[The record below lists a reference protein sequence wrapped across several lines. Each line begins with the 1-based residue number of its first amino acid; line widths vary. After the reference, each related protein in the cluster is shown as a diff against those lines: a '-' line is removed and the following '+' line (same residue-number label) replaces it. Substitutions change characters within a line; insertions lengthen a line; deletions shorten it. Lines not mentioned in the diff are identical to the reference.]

1 MEVLRITL
9 FLGIAVVL
17 GLATEQTGW
26 CLLVA
31 VTLWSLF
38 HFREYLKFAH
48 WAAHPLR
55 RPDELVSAWRTPV
68 ENLYRVLRTARHRS
82 HRLLH
87 ELRRFQRTYDA
98 IPDGAVIISAQ
109 GQIEKLNK
117 AATLLLG
124 VTRFD
129 LGQNLVSLVRHPEL
143 VSLIKGRVEN
153 DIIEV
158 TLNGEQERHLEIRR
172 IDLGRPSESDDNQDR
187 YLILVRDVTE
197 LNRLLTMRQDFIAN
211 VSHEI
216 RTPLT
221 VIMGYL
227 ETLSDNTLN
236 ETDMRAVLHR
246 ITSPANRM
254 KALVEDLSLL
264 TRLESSPIPDM
275 DALDRIDVVSMLKE
289 LVAQAGHLSRGK
301 HRIIL
306 NAEPIQIFALET
318 ELHSAFN
325 NLITN
330 AVRYS
335 PDGGEI
341 DVLWVAT
348 PDGVRFE
355 IIDQGIGIPSEHLE
369 RITERF
375 YRVDFASAR
384 VKGGTGLGLAIVKHV
399 LKRHNSS
406 LQVTSIPGEGSRFW
420 CDFPQQHIAA
430 KSKHHKPG
438 VNL

>member
-1 MEVLRITL
+1 MEALRITL
-9 FLGIAVVL
+9 VLGVATVL
-17 GLATEQTGW
+17 GLVTEQTGW

-31 VTLWSLF
+31 VTLWSFF

-55 RPDELVSAWRTPV
+55 RPDDLVSAWRTPV
-68 ENLYRVLRTARHRS
+68 ENLYRVLRNARHRS
-82 HRLLH
+82 HRLLY
-87 ELRRFQRTYDA
+87 ELKRFQSTYDA
-98 IPDGAVIISAQ
+98 IPDGAVIISEQ

-117 AATLLLG
+117 AATRLLG

-143 VSLIKGRVEN
+143 VSLIDGCIEN
-153 DIIEV
+153 NIIELSLSV
-158 TLNGEQERHLEIRR
+158 DQDRHLEIRR
-172 IDLGRPSESDDNQDR
+172 IDLGRPSEFDDNQGR

-227 ETLSDNTLN
+227 ETLSDSTLS
-236 ETDMRAVLHR
+236 ETDMRAVLR
-246 ITSPANRM
+246 RMNSPANRM

-264 TRLESSPIPDM
+264 TRLESSPIPEVKAM
-275 DALDRIDVVSMLKE
+275 DRVDVVSMLKD
-289 LVAQAGHLSRGK
+289 LAAQADLLSEGK
-301 HRIIL
+301 HRITL
-306 NAEPIQIFALET
+306 DAEPIHLFAIET
-318 ELHSAFN
+318 ELYSAFN

-335 PDGGEI
+335 PGGGEI
-341 DVLWVAT
+341 DIRWVAT

-355 IIDQGIGIPSEHLE
+355 ISDQGIGIPSEHLE
-369 RITERF
+369 RLTERF

-384 VKGGTGLGLAIVKHV
+384 VKGGTGLGLAIAKHV

-420 CDFPQQHIAA
+420 CDFPPQQIAGT
-430 KSKHHKPG
+430 SNIHKLG
-438 VNL
+438 VNR